1 MTSRFF
7 ALKFALCTLSCLLF
21 QQISLSSCFA
31 QDPPRQLKT
40 PTRIDTPSR
49 NLQPQTVPNV
59 LLIMPSEQE
68 RNPKSKTNA
77 VSNSKVSV
85 SQAAT
90 ADKRDTTVVSTKS
103 GVTNYGA
110 GTKSTAY
117 GNTARTSAISG
128 NSSTVNSSLASSTS
142 AGNSSNATDEP
153 EDENQGED
161 LVSSIRS
168 MGGTVVDT
176 IGEGPMTVWVVKFQN
191 TERFIKAEKQLVND
205 TRVKNLQR
213 DYLFKTNVLD
223 DSALA
228 DLTPND
234 PYYASEWY
242 FNALNVLPAWKLSK
256 GRRNVIGVIDSGTN
270 NQIEDLKQKCADGY
284 DAIDQKEGQS
294 DVHGHGTMVATT
306 AAATA
311 NNGEGTAGPATLSEI
326 YPVRVGYSTGVVSVS
341 AIVRGIE
348 RCGNN
353 GVKIIN
359 ISSNGDPP
367 YTFAS
372 RKFNRVLHQ
381 YLQWYHDEKGGL
393 VFNSAGNAAMRDQ
406 SGFFRYLIV
415 VSAIDENYSLAYFSN
430 TGSPLWFTAPGTN
443 IVCSDN
449 TGRVVTV
456 SGTSFSS
463 PLCASI
469 AALVWGAN
477 PKLTNLQVEKILID
491 TCIKDGRRK
500 WTRFFGYGLPDAE
513 AAMRKALG
521 Q

>member
-7 ALKFALCTLSCLLF
+7 ALKFVLFTLLCLLF
-21 QQISLSSCFA
+21 QQSSISNCLA
-31 QDPPRQLKT
+31 QAPARQLKT

-49 NLQPQTVPNV
+49 NLQPQTVPNI
-59 LLIMPSEQE
+59 LLIMPAEQE
-68 RNPKSKTNA
+68 RNSKSNTNA
-77 VSNSKVSV
+77 VSNSKNSA

-90 ADKRDTTVVSTKS
+90 FEKHGVSTNS
-103 GVTNYGA
+103 GVRNYGNVTTA
-110 GTKSTAY
+110 SAKS
-117 GNTARTSAISG
+117 ARTSVFG
-128 NSSTVNSSLASSTS
+128 SSSPINSSLASPTS
-142 AGNSSNATDEP
+142 QANSASATNEQ

-168 MGGTVVDT
+168 MGGMVVDT
-176 IGEGPMTVWVVKFQN
+176 IGEGPLTVWVVKFQN
-191 TERFIKAEKQLVND
+191 TERFIKAERRLVND

-228 DLTPND
+228 ALTPND

-256 GRRNVIGVIDSGTN
+256 GGRNVIGVIDSGTN

-311 NNGEGTAGPATLSEI
+311 NNAEGTAGPATLSDI

-341 AIVRGIE
+341 AIIRGIE

-406 SGFFRYLIV
+406 SGFLRYLIV

-443 IVCSDN
+443 IVCTDN
-449 TGRVVTV
+449 TGQVVTV

-477 PKLTNLQVEKILID
+477 PKLTNLEVEKILID
-491 TCIKDGRRK
+491 TCIKDGRHK